1 VSIAKEI
8 LELFGELNEISIVEN
23 FSLYESKHTFKSS
36 ISLDGLNEKLTTY
49 LSTLVSS
56 GVNFILTIEVNDPV
70 RILSSSL
77 DKIPEKVEL
86 ITEQLLYLEGEDIN
100 IELRID
106 KEESKNFD
114 VFNFS
119 IFCENLESL
128 TLQESL
134 KAWSEF
140 NFSSLLKIN
149 VWEDIEPFSTE
160 SIVFQSVYPVDKS
173 LVNQSLTA
181 VCKDERANR
190 IEKRDK
196 CGHFANAA
204 QFDFIPS
211 DFKLCVTNNVDIECY
226 FNGIFNTLLIIFL
239 SDFSSVESNIIKYR
253 LKGYKLLSESIS
265 FDKLRAYDPSEL
277 KSIYEWTY
285 LEGNY
290 TDKIG
295 LARNIISIHLENE
308 TLLSIETGTSDSV
321 ESGYDLYLK
330 ENVKQYIE
338 IKNKISEFIQGQS
351 DKALEMTKSMFSMFK
366 TGLWTFTTFFITVFL
381 LRVVN
386 KGTFSGAFS
395 FEVFMVS
402 LLLIAISFI
411 YLCISIFEIN
421 SDRDRLLGKYSEIRN
436 RYKELL
442 NKKDL
447 DKIINEDDIKT
458 KEKKYIDTKRNSY
471 ILVWI
476 ITNLLLFT
484 VVSILYFSSL
494 KENAI
499 VEEAK
504 AVAVAKAVEEAK
516 AIEAANSKL
525 TRHPS

>member
-1 VSIAKEI
+1 MSIAKEI
-8 LELFGELNEISIVEN
+8 LKLFGEMNEISIVEN
-23 FSLYESKHTFKSS
+23 FSLYESKHTFNSS
-36 ISLDGLNEKLTTY
+36 TALDGLNEKLKEH
-49 LSTLVSS
+49 LSALNGL
-56 GVNFILTIEVNDPV
+56 GVALTLTIEVQDPV
-70 RILSSSL
+70 RFITSNL
-77 DKIPEKVEL
+77 DTVFEKVESL
-86 ITEQLLYLEGEDIN
+86 TEQLIYLDDEKIT

-106 KEESKNFD
+106 KEQSKNFD

-119 IFCENLESL
+119 IFCEHIESL
-128 TLQESL
+128 TLQESF
-134 KAWSEF
+134 KAWNKF

-149 VWEDIEPFSTE
+149 VWEDIKPFSTE

-173 LVNQSLTA
+173 TVNQALTA
-181 VCKDERANR
+181 ICEDERANR

-204 QFDFIPS
+204 QFNFIPS
-211 DFKLCVTNNVDIECY
+211 DFKPCVTNNVDLERY
-226 FNGIFNTLLIIFL
+226 FNGLFNTLLIIFL

-277 KSIYEWTY
+277 KRIYEWTY

-395 FEVFMVS
+395 FEVLMIS
-402 LLLIAISFI
+402 ILLIAVSFI
-411 YLCISIFEIN
+411 YLAISIFEIN
-421 SDRDRLLGKYSEIRN
+421 SDRDRLLGKYSEIKN

-447 DKIINEDDIKT
+447 DKILNETEITNTEKTYIN
-458 KEKKYIDTKRNSY
+458 TKRNRY
-471 ILVWI
+471 IWVWV
-476 ITNLLLFT
+476 ITNVLILA
-484 VVSILYFSSL
+484 VVSILYCSSL
-494 KENAI
+494 KESGTDTAKTVQVI
-499 VEEAK
+499 KEAK
-504 AVAVAKAVEEAK
+504 AAEKIK
-516 AIEAANSKL
+516 
-525 TRHPS
+525 